1 MLQSVKVSSE
11 RLISGRYFHC
21 YKFDGSMFGWPS
33 LNDLKKGRLSFL
45 KKTAFVAAWR
55 EGLHG
60 FQVFPNVEHIL
71 APRRHFS
78 IRIVRMQ
85 KFMSFVTVGLP

>member
-1 MLQSVKVSSE
+1 MASSQ

-21 YKFDGSMFGWPS
+21 DKFDGSMFGWTS
-33 LNDLKKGRLSFL
+33 LNDLKKGRLPFL
-45 KKTAFVAAWR
+45 KKTAFVATWR

-60 FQVFPNVEHIL
+60 FQVFPNVKHIL

-85 KFMSFVTVGLP
+85 KFMRLVTVGLP

>member
-1 MLQSVKVSSE
+1 MLQSVKVSSQ

-21 YKFDGSMFGWPS
+21 DKFDGSMFGWPS
-33 LNDLKKGRLSFL
+33 LNDLKKGRLPFL
-45 KKTAFVAAWR
+45 KKTAFVAAR
-55 EGLHG
+55 AKGLHG

-71 APRRHFS
+71 TPRRHFS

-85 KFMSFVTVGLP
+85 KFMRLVTVGLP